1 MIFGFSAVSVTWHFL
16 KRSFTFLFASIHP
29 SLSFLSEECHHGFMY
44 SCVFNV
50 LESVIL
56 ADVQIG

>member
-1 MIFGFSAVSVTWHFL
+1 MSVTWHFL

-29 SLSFLSEECHHGFMY
+29 SLSFLSEECHHGLMY
-44 SCVFNV
+44 SCVFKV

-56 ADVQIG
+56 PDVQIG